1 MIYKR
6 IRGLDVIFPDEKIM
20 QKILKEA
27 NVKEEEIE
35 E

>member
-1 MIYKR
+1 MIHRKV
-6 IRGLDVIFPDEKIM
+6 RGLDVIFPDEKIM

-35 E
+35 K